1 MAASEHFVSQTRRHF
16 HHKRRTD
23 FLSFL
28 FVPTHEQLPATLIE
42 QSPEDMSDS
51 RNRLSPTASPVPGSE
66 EAAPH
71 QVVVGRASSSATNNG
86 RGAEGAKKPPD
97 FLHAFS
103 GFLQKVKHAF
113 ERPVQTSRAGG
124 PERSRSTRG
133 RGVTAIRT
141 DNFDNDLLNALEDA
155 DGKIDPQTAL
165 AMQYMKDE
173 TIEGGFNEADV
184 ETEDDDASRRTS
196 KFSVN
201 SELDDDDDASTWYD
215 DDDEALL
222 ERVADLEKLC
232 PDTWNVHID
241 EATSEPFFYNPTSG
255 ECVWSLDEVEEL
267 ERAGLQMPGIGQSMD
282 DIDPSRM
289 KHDCALLIV
298 NMQRDFFSKA
308 TNNGG
313 VEPTSE
319 EEAESIPGGVFESS
333 DFSSPIDDF
342 QGEQALL
349 SALQKL
355 TKLPFRKIV
364 HCKLVRPPYHCSF
377 RSCNPGTS
385 FRDELRVNGVGTDE
399 RHVNVVP
406 PHCVEGSPGAEFVPE
421 IQVRNNHV
429 VTRSLRNKW
438 RLAIMCFRT

>member
-1 MAASEHFVSQTRRHF
+1 MSS
-16 HHKRRTD
+16 
-23 FLSFL
+23 
-28 FVPTHEQLPATLIE
+28 
-42 QSPEDMSDS
+42 SP
-51 RNRLSPTASPVPGSE
+51 SE

-71 QVVVGRASSSATNNG
+71 QTVSTRTSRTNSKSNG
-86 RGAEGAKKPPD
+86 RGAADDKKPPD

-133 RGVTAIRT
+133 VTAIRT
-141 DNFDNDLLNALEDA
+141 DNFDSDLLNALEGA

-165 AMQYMKDE
+165 AMRYMKDE
-173 TIEGGFNEADV
+173 TIEGGFNQEDV
-184 ETEDDDASRRTS
+184 GTDDDESGRAS
-196 KFSVN
+196 KFSVDDDD
-201 SELDDDDDASTWYD
+201 SAFYKDDDDDDDDASTWNNG

-222 ERVADLEKLC
+222 ERVAALEKLC

-241 EATSEPFFYNPTSG
+241 ESTSEPFFYNPTSG

-267 ERAGLQMPGIGQSMD
+267 ECADLQMPGIGQSMD

-289 KHDCALLIV
+289 KRDCALLVV
-298 NMQRDFFSKA
+298 NIQRDFFSKVS
-308 TNNGG
+308 NNGG
-313 VEPTSE
+313 VEPAS
-319 EEAESIPGGVFESS
+319 EEAESIPGGVFASS
-333 DFSSPIDDF
+333 DFGSPIDDF

-364 HCKLVRPPYHCSF
+364 HCQLVRPPYHCSF
-377 RSCNPGTS
+377 RSCNPGAS

-406 PHCVEGSPGAEFVPE
+406 PHCVEGSPGAEFMPE
-421 IQVRNNHV
+421 IHVRNTLDI
-429 VTRSLRNKW
+429 TRLHSLTISVPGCWN
-438 RLAIMCFRT
+438 LFCH